1 MERIPRRS
9 EEHPPWARGYTL
21 HVARR
26 DAICKTRDART
37 GALEIGVS
45 QELVLVS
52 GWALNSAEGKLKCW
66 ACLKLLQPLGAV
78 VFATERREPSP
89 QHVSF
94 LAVCAGCAECRT
106 DDALKELLA
115 QTDFTRQT
123 ITLVYKD

>member
-26 DAICKTRDART
+26 DAISKIRDERT

-45 QELVLVS
+45 QDLVLVS
-52 GWALNSAEGKLKCW
+52 GWALNSAEGKLNCA
-66 ACLKLLQPLGAV
+66 ACLGLLQPLDAV
-78 VFATERREPSP
+78 AWATERREPVP
-89 QHVSF
+89 QHISF

-106 DDALKELLA
+106 DDALKELLVK
-115 QTDFTRQT
+115 TDFTKQT
-123 ITLVYKD
+123 ITLTYVD